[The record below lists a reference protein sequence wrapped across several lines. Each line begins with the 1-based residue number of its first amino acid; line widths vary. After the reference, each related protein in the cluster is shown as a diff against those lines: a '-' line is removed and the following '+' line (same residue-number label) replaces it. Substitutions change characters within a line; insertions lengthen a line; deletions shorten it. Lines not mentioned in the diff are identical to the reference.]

1 MTPPSTPSPKAE
13 DHIDADDS
21 DEEIANDTEN
31 SDDENANDTENSDE
45 EIANDTESV
54 SDDEDDTEAALAAE
68 LERMKKDKA
77 EGKQEQEE
85 QLKAEESQLLKGN
98 PLLNNNNTTSFGV
111 KRRWDDDVPFKNQA
125 RGETKLQKRSINDT
139 MRNDFAKKF
148 LQRHMK

>member
-1 MTPPSTPSPKAE
+1 THYPICHS
-13 DHIDADDS
+13 
-21 DEEIANDTEN
+21 EIEN
-31 SDDENANDTENSDE
+31 SNSQPPGLVC
-45 EIANDTESV
+45 TSV
-54 SDDEDDTEAALAAE
+54 SDDEDDTEAALAE

-77 EGKQEQEE
+77 EDKEKQEQEE
-85 QLKAEESQLLKGN
+85 QLKAEEESQLFKGN
-98 PLLNNNNTTSFGV
+98 PLLDNNNNPTSFGV